1 MNAYKLQAEAS
12 KLANAAGL
20 PLEFLDTIDFRTAKA
35 ETVKGTVENL
45 ASVFKKAVEAA
56 VNERLKQPAPKT
68 VAAQVQTERQRLEKQ
83 AADLNVPL
91 AQRVAA
97 KNKLFSIQ
105 KED

>member
-1 MNAYKLQAEAS
+1 M
-12 KLANAAGL
+12 
-20 PLEFLDTIDFRTAKA
+20 
-35 ETVKGTVENL
+35 KGTVENL

-68 VAAQVQTERQRLEKQ
+68 VAAQMQTERQRLEKQ
-83 AADLNVPL
+83 AADRNVPL

-97 KNKLFSIQ
+97 KNKLFSIP

>member
-1 MNAYKLQAEAS
+1 M
-12 KLANAAGL
+12 
-20 PLEFLDTIDFRTAKA
+20 DTIDFRTAKA

-91 AQRVAA
+91 VQRVAA
-97 KNKLFSIQ
+97 KNKLFSNK